1 MSMRKPYRKPELH
14 ILTKDNARYMKI
26 MQLLSV
32 SSGTSDTQ
40 QELQVSAE
48 SDKAF
53 SIHNHTSEKENRQQ

>member
-1 MSMRKPYRKPELH
+1 MSTRKPYRKPELH
-14 ILTKDNARYMKI
+14 ILTKDNAKYTEI

-32 SSGTSDTQ
+32 PSGASDTQ
-40 QELQVSAE
+40 QELQVYAE